1 MALQHARIPVKVSD
15 IQVAV
20 VQVDNTSHEAPE
32 STSFFN
38 DGPVSGSQI
47 EGLPGPC
54 HLHSKVLS

>member
-1 MALQHARIPVKVSD
+1 MALQHARIPVKVGN

-20 VQVDNTSHEAPE
+20 GQADNTSHEALV

-38 DGPVSGSQI
+38 DRPVSGSQI

-54 HLHSKVLS
+54 HLQSKVLS